1 MDSTGLN
8 ATAAGGDDSAAASV
22 ADEDENDGFYSVVHL
37 CIHTAVLLSS
47 EFAEGPSNTERRRK
61 KG

>member
-8 ATAAGGDDSAAASV
+8 ATAAGG
-22 ADEDENDGFYSVVHL
+22 DEDENDGFYSVVHL

>member
-22 ADEDENDGFYSVVHL
+22 ADEDENDGFYSVVQP
-37 CIHTAVLLSS
+37 CIHTAVLFSF
-47 EFAEGPSNTERRRK
+47 EFAEGPSNRERRRK
-61 KG
+61 KS